1 MSADSAVTYTSVHS
15 ETRSWSIPS
24 EDPYEEAAQQLLER
38 APYSPEYI
46 PDPIE
51 LEDHVPVYIPEHPE
65 DLLPAE
71 DEAPIEAYILE
82 DASAPTPLLP
92 PYFLS
97 PRIRP
102 PHTIAAMAQMRAT
115 VPSTYHSLLPSGTP
129 PLLPIPLPIP
139 STSRRAEILEADTPP
154 LKRLVLTAPRLGC
167 EVGDSSVAAA
177 ARQPGATMARSVDYS
192 FVETMETRFR
202 DTERRMMTA
211 LEMDRA
217 AVRAKIEVLR
227 RERLAYEQESFQI
240 HEALARSEGNSRTL
254 EARVAV
260 LKTRACRHEWQ
271 RQTAD
276 DFAGGNDNAQARVY
290 VVGNAGANPDNVVA
304 AQEYL
309 SKGCHVFLANIT
321 STKDEDKSKG
331 KRLEDV
337 PIIRE
342 FPKVFLKDLPGIPPT
357 RQVEFRI
364 DLVPGAAPVAWAPYR
379 LAPSEMKELA
389 DQLQE
394 LTDKGFIRP
403 NSSPWGALILIDDL
417 FDQLQGSSVY
427 LKIDLRSGY
436 HQLRVQKEDIPKTT
450 FRTRYSHYEFQV
462 VPFGLTNASAV
473 FMDLMNRICKPY
485 LDKFL
490 IVFIDDILIYSKD
503 EKEYEEHLRQILK
516 LLKKEELYA
525 KFSKCEFWIPKKLY
539 SAPILDLPEG
549 SEDFIVYCD
558 ASIKGLGKANVVA
571 DALSRKEQEPLRVR
585 ALAIREQ
592 KLEPRADG
600 TQCLNGRS
608 WLPCYGDLRTVIIHE
623 SHKSKYSV
631 HPGSEKMYQD
641 IKKLYWWPNMKADI
655 ATYVSKC
662 LTCAKN
668 ALGTRLDMSTAYHPK
683 TERQSERNIQTLED
697 MFRTCE
703 INFENGW
710 VNHFPLV
717 EFSYNNSYHG
727 SIKAAPFE
735 ALYGQECR
743 SPVCWTEVGEAQ
755 ILGPE
760 LIQEMTKK
768 IFQIKQR
775 MQAARDRQKSY
786 ADLKRK
792 PMEF

>member
-304 AQEYL
+304 A
-309 SKGCHVFLANIT
+309 NIT

-462 VPFGLTNASAV
+462 VPFGLTNASA
-473 FMDLMNRICKPY
+473 
-485 LDKFL
+485 
-490 IVFIDDILIYSKD
+490 
-503 EKEYEEHLRQILK
+503 ILK

-558 ASIKGLGKANVVA
+558 ASIKGLGAV
-571 DALSRKEQEPLRVR
+571 LMQ
-585 ALAIREQ
+585 RE
-592 KLEPRADG
+592 
-600 TQCLNGRS
+600 
-608 WLPCYGDLRTVIIHE
+608 
-623 SHKSKYSV
+623 
-631 HPGSEKMYQD
+631 
-641 IKKLYWWPNMKADI
+641 
-655 ATYVSKC
+655 
-662 LTCAKN
+662 KN